1 MLARENQRREAEQ
14 GDKKFDGVYI
24 AQELADGRK
33 VEKRVD
39 RVFLDLTDIQNRDF
53 RYAL

>member
-14 GDKKFDGVYI
+14 GGEKPDDAYI
-24 AQELADGRK
+24 AQELADGRR

-39 RVFLDLTDIQNRDF
+39 RAFLDLTDIQNRDF